1 MTALGLARASDALAA
16 GVEYS
21 GIINFSTL
29 LSSLGEPI
37 DGGDANRRAVESSPI
52 ATIDQWHSP
61 VLVVQAEDD
70 RVVPSQQ
77 AAELIEGLR
86 SHNVDHDVIM
96 IPNEIH
102 DLARYA
108 SWMILLNAT
117 GVYLDRHVDKQSAPA
132 P

>member
-16 GVEYS
+16 GVDYA
-21 GIINFSTL
+21 GIYNWSTY
-29 LSSLGEPI
+29 EPI

-61 VLVVQAEDD
+61 VLLVQADDD
-70 RVVPSQQ
+70 RDVPHQTT
-77 AAELIEGLR
+77 ELIEDLR
-86 SHNVDHDVIM
+86 SRNIDHDVIM

-102 DLARYA
+102 VMARYS
-108 SWMILLNAT
+108 SWMILFNAAD
-117 GVYLDRHVDKQSAPA
+117 VYFDRHLDQRSAPA